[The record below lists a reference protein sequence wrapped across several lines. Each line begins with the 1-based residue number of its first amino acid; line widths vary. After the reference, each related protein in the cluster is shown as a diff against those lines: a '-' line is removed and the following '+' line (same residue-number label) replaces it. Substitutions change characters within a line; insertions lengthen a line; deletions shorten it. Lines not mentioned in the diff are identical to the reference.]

1 MAARLPALVL
11 FAALVAAPVLAP
23 PDAGAATTLG
33 SPDPGQTPDRYWCAS
48 EDCADGDVGVRQ
60 LALAGAQVEADEEG
74 VLVSARAFARRSTGT
89 VPARIVLLRP
99 ETGIAARIVATAPLA
114 VTSRA
119 GALASVGGLHLAVEP
134 GDMIGLLFR
143 EGEVDVGVGNRPS
156 PDGAMV
162 SFGPQCAPCGQSGGT
177 GAELLLDA
185 TIEPDFDGDLL
196 GDDTQDPDGGGTG
209 FDDLGGDPFFDEEF
223 DDELGGEDGE
233 GERAARRRVRLR
245 LLRVTARRDR
255 GLNLLLWVPRR
266 GRLSAVARTRSN
278 LATARTRVRRAGR
291 VRLALS
297 PSRQGRKLVER
308 RDVVRARVTVTLR
321 QRNGRIRTL
330 TARVQ
335 ARAAP
340 AGRRASER
348 AGPAPAA

>member
-1 MAARLPALVL
+1 MAARLSALAL
-11 FAALVAAPVLAP
+11 FAALVAAPALAP
-23 PDAGAATTLG
+23 PDAGAVTTLG
-33 SPDPGQTPDRYWCAS
+33 SPDSGQTPDRYWCAS
-48 EDCADGDVGVRQ
+48 QDCPDGDVGVRQ

-74 VLVSARAFARRSTGT
+74 VLVSARAFARRTAGT
-89 VPARIVLLRP
+89 APARIVLLRP

-143 EGEVDVGVGNRPS
+143 EGEVDVGLSNRPS
-156 PDGAMV
+156 PDGAV
-162 SFGPQCAPCGQSGGT
+162 VTFGPQCAPCGQSGGT

-185 TIEPDFDGDLL
+185 TVEPDFDGDLL

-209 FDDLGGDPFFDEEF
+209 FDDLGGDEFFDEEF
-223 DDELGGEDGE
+223 DEEEFSEE
-233 GERAARRRVRLR
+233 GEPAARRGRRLR
-245 LLRVTARRDR
+245 LLRVTARRDG
-255 GLNLLLWVPRR
+255 GLNLLLSVPRP
-266 GRLSAVARTRSN
+266 GRLSAVARTRSK

-291 VRLALS
+291 VRLELS
-297 PSRQGRKLVER
+297 PPPQGQKRVER
-308 RDVVRARVTVTLR
+308 RDRVRARVTVTLR

-330 TARVQ
+330 KARVQ

-348 AGPAPAA
+348 AGPAPAG